1 MLVASNAAAAG
12 DDLDV
17 AQSRIE
23 RVFEELHAR
32 YPDRVDDDVLA
43 NRAIIAMLQSLDPY
57 STLLDRDAYL
67 AYHQEARGLYVGL
80 GVEVEFDRDSFTV
93 RDSAVGSPGF
103 EAGLRTGD
111 RITMLD
117 GVSLIGLSLDQA
129 RHLAQGDIGS
139 NVNLTVLRQGEEVPR
154 TVNVRRSQL
163 PVPTVRERR
172 LAPALGYVRIE
183 RFLQSTPQLVQRAL
197 AHLAEPGEPPL
208 TGLILDLR
216 DNPGGSV
223 RAAVGVAAA
232 FLPAETL
239 VVYLEGPS
247 IGADSRLFTKPRE
260 AARLVPGDIATDG
273 IAFARSLPMVVLID
287 ADSASS
293 AEILAGALQD
303 HRRAVLVGTTT
314 YGKGSV
320 QSVLPLGDGTALKLT
335 VARYLTP
342 AGRAIHGKGIEP
354 DIRVEATSKN
364 DEGNGHADRPLDEA
378 RRILDTF
385 ESAGVTAEAL
395 RAAALAIDPQVNGPG
410 LLPR

>member
-1 MLVASNAAAAG
+1 MQLTGIVGYRNTGAG
-12 DDLDV
+12 DWRRRC
-17 AQSRIE
+17 QS
-23 RVFEELHAR
+23 
-32 YPDRVDDDVLA
+32 
-43 NRAIIAMLQSLDPY
+43 
-57 STLLDRDAYL
+57 
-67 AYHQEARGLYVGL
+67 
-80 GVEVEFDRDSFTV
+80 
-93 RDSAVGSPGF
+93 GS
-103 EAGLRTGD
+103 R
-111 RITMLD
+111 
-117 GVSLIGLSLDQA
+117 
-129 RHLAQGDIGS
+129 
-139 NVNLTVLRQGEEVPR
+139 
-154 TVNVRRSQL
+154 
-163 PVPTVRERR
+163 
-172 LAPALGYVRIE
+172 
-183 RFLQSTPQLVQRAL
+183 
-197 AHLAEPGEPPL
+197 
-208 TGLILDLR
+208 
-216 DNPGGSV
+216 
-223 RAAVGVAAA
+223 
-232 FLPAETL
+232 

-385 ESAGVTAEAL
+385 KSAGVTAEAL